1 MNFRL
6 TTLIAA
12 ALVVA
17 CSSSARAGFL
27 TADPF
32 VVAEFRDNAASS
44 TPVDDESLPTVP
56 WVQQHQRKALAN
68 APANSG
74 MSGAAGIS
82 GPSHAPA
89 AALPV
94 VLPDTS
100 AQLSA
105 RLHVEERAWLPPPF
119 STGVFRPPRG

>member
-1 MNFRL
+1 
-6 TTLIAA
+6 
-12 ALVVA
+12 
-17 CSSSARAGFL
+17 L

-32 VVAEFRDNAASS
+32 VVAEFRDNAASG

-56 WVQQHQRKALAN
+56 RVQQHQRKALAN

-74 MSGAAGIS
+74 MSGAVGIS

-105 RLHVEERAWLPPPF
+105 RVHVEERAWLPPPF